1 MIQIKYEMILA
12 RDSETC
18 FSLRHGWA
26 SHGYCSS
33 RFTGWLQWL
42 RTTNNCLPICFT
54 ARRKVR
60 KDNKSEVQTRLVILP
75 TSYIGLPQRVTKLG
89 VFEEQLN
96 LDVQPMEL
104 IFFKQNICVC
114 WNDFCR
120 ANSLKYTRILV
131 SYVIACEKA
140 KIGPRW
146 VRETEFLTQ
155 SHMLRNS
162 PGVFRRV
169 AVAARLFCLS
179 LCSWHPSIAKNE
191 TRSSL
196 LREARSAAY
205 PNEKWVWN

>member
-1 MIQIKYEMILA
+1 MAWNKKH
-12 RDSETC
+12 RPSPK
-18 FSLRHGWA
+18 
-26 SHGYCSS
+26 GYK
-33 RFTGWLQWL
+33 T
-42 RTTNNCLPICFT
+42 
-54 ARRKVR
+54 
-60 KDNKSEVQTRLVILP
+60 
-75 TSYIGLPQRVTKLG
+75 
-89 VFEEQLN
+89 
-96 LDVQPMEL
+96 
-104 IFFKQNICVC
+104 VC

-179 LCSWHPSIAKNE
+179 LCSWHPSIA
-191 TRSSL
+191 
-196 LREARSAAY
+196 RSAAY
-205 PNEKWVWN
+205 PNEKWVWNYDLIEASSVSGWNGNTIIGHKHTNKIAMKKGSGQWMDAITKINIEDAQNTICGKNNAITLPGHANDERQ